1 MNTTEH
7 TGLPRRAVRR
17 LRAAPGRVQERL
29 RTPRDLRAAVKDARR
44 ARRFTDGAGIAASWS
59 NVVVVG
65 EASARG
71 LLISTDE
78 RGRVRIS
85 DGHRTRWYDDGKVSI
100 NARMARRAVH
110 NKQVT
115 ARLLQAHGLRAPQ
128 GEVFGPGET
137 DRAWAW
143 AEPLIPLVL
152 KPTNADMG
160 QMVHV
165 GIRDRAEFD
174 SAFNQIAQAFE
185 QVMVEEFVTG
195 VEHRVV
201 VVDGTV
207 VAATRRVPAH
217 VVGDGRT
224 DVAGL
229 VTAKNRWRR
238 DSPNPIHRQLRL
250 GAEELRELGR
260 QDLQPISVPRAGQVV
275 HLRSTSNIHTG
286 GDAVDA
292 TDELSP
298 AEVQFVQRAARVF
311 TGLRLGGFDM
321 LLPRD
326 GQGSEPCVLE
336 INGGP
341 MISMHHF
348 PWQGHVR
355 DVAGALLDAMFPATA
370 ARTAATSACSPH

>member
-1 MNTTEH
+1 MNTDH
-7 TGLPRRAVRR
+7 SGLLRRTVRR
-17 LRAAPGRVQERL
+17 LRTAPGRVQERL
-29 RTPRDLRAAVKDARR
+29 RTPADLRAAVKGARR
-44 ARRFTDGAGIAASWS
+44 ARRFTDGTGIAASWS
-59 NVVVVG
+59 NVVVAG
-65 EASARG
+65 EANARG
-71 LLISTDE
+71 LLISSDE

-85 DGHRTRWYDDGKVSI
+85 DGHRTRRYDDGKVSI
-100 NARMARRAVH
+100 NARMARRAVQ

-115 ARLLQAHGLRAPQ
+115 ARLLQAHGLRAPH
-128 GEVFGPGET
+128 GEVFAPGEA

-143 AEPLIPLVL
+143 AQPLIPLVL

-165 GIRDRAEFD
+165 GVRDRAEFEA
-174 SAFNQIAQAFE
+174 AFDTIAGAFE

-195 VEHRVV
+195 VEHRVL
-201 VVDGTV
+201 VVDGRV

-229 VTAKNRWRR
+229 VTVKNRRRR
-238 DSPNPIHRQLRL
+238 DNPNPIHRRLRL
-250 GAEELRELGR
+250 GAEELRELDR
-260 QDLQPISVPRAGQVV
+260 QHLQPTSVPPAGQVV

-286 GDAVDA
+286 GDAIDA

-298 AEVQFVQRAARVF
+298 EEVQFVQRAARVF
-311 TGLRLGGFDM
+311 SGLRLGGFDV

-341 MISMHHF
+341 MLSMHHF

-355 DVAGALLDAMFPATA
+355 NVASALLDAMFPATA
-370 ARTAATSACSPH
+370 ASTASTSAR